1 MKSAYRESTRDFEPD
16 LVETGR
22 TFLATLDDQLDLAD
36 PRGLVEPRSRL
47 LCAGLGLLGRLVSQA
62 LGGHKQLAEV
72 TRASALLSL
81 VTKVDDQ
88 VIDALPF
95 HGGATTDRDELRA
108 RTRAYLEPT
117 RLSIVTGQAQGG
129 DPRLRLAAELGA
141 SLAALAANR
150 GRFDRL
156 MQTISDGFEIQAEA
170 VAVLTRPPSEVTAA
184 EVASITRR
192 ISGAWFHMIAEV
204 GTLPAEVERSLSPME
219 VEGFYGW
226 GSSIQRVDALAD
238 LEKDLADGHLSTFPG
253 HLLWQLAPN
262 EYLEAARRGDS
273 GALYSLVRAHGIDA
287 HCLADPEESP
297 RALRALDALG
307 EVSDLMAWIRHYL
320 ACRYLAHPRSRL
332 GQSVVASQSPLFPAT
347 QELAC
352 SAL

>member
-1 MKSAYRESTRDFEPD
+1 MKSAFRESTRDFEPE

-22 TFLATLDDQLDLAD
+22 TFLATLDDPLDLAD
-36 PRGLVEPRSRL
+36 PHGLVEPRSRL

-62 LGGHKQLAEV
+62 LGGRKQLVEV
-72 TRASALLSL
+72 ARASAMLSL

-88 VIDALPF
+88 VIDALAF

-117 RLSIVTGQAQGG
+117 RLSIATGQAHGG

-150 GRFDRL
+150 ARFDRL
-156 MQTISDGFEIQAEA
+156 MQTISDGFDVQAEA
-170 VAVLTRPPSEVTAA
+170 VAVLTRRPSEVMAA

-219 VEGFYGW
+219 VEGFYAW

-238 LEKDLADGHLSTFPG
+238 LEKDLADGHLSTLPG
-253 HLLWQLAPN
+253 HRLWQLAPN

-273 GALYSLVRAHGIDA
+273 DALYSLVRAHGIDT

-297 RALRALDALG
+297 EALRALEALG
-307 EVSDLMAWIRHYL
+307 DVSDLLAWIRAYL
-320 ACRYLAHPRSRL
+320 TRRYLAHPRSHL
-332 GQSVVASQSPLFPAT
+332 GQTLVASRGPLFPAT